1 LGKYLLRRLLLL
13 IPVLL
18 IVSIL
23 ISSLIYFSPG
33 DPVRVMMGLR
43 AHEEAVAEIRAELG
57 LDKPYYIRYWNWL
70 KNTARGN
77 LGRSLQRNEP
87 VVDLIAERLPATI
100 EMTFFALVVAVLLA
114 VPAGVISATRANS
127 WVDNFISLGSLFWIS
142 MPGFWIAMIAVLLF
156 CLKMGLLPISGRGG
170 PMWTL
175 EGLRYLALPGLIL
188 GIRQVAIISRL
199 VRAGMLETL
208 SEDYVRT
215 ARSKGL
221 SERSVTYKHAL
232 RNAMIPT
239 VTIFGLQIP
248 ELLSLAVI
256 IETVFA
262 WPGMGRM
269 LVDAVLKRDY
279 TLVQGIVLVY
289 ALIVILINLIVDL
302 LYAYIDP
309 RIKHE

>member
-1 LGKYLLRRLLLL
+1 MLLV
-13 IPVLL
+13 PVLF
-18 IVSIL
+18 IVTIL

-33 DPVRVMMGLR
+33 DPVRVMLGFR
-43 AHEEAVAEIRAELG
+43 ANVEAVANIRAELG
-57 LDKPYYIRYWNWL
+57 LDKPYYIRYMKWL
-70 KNTARGN
+70 GNAARGN
-77 LGRSLQRNEP
+77 LGRSLQRNED
-87 VVDLIAERLPATI
+87 VLEMIMERLPATL
-100 EMTFFALVVAVLLA
+100 EMTAFAVMVAVLLA
-114 VPAGVISATRANS
+114 IPIGVISATKANTFA
-127 WVDNFISLGSLFWIS
+127 DNILSLSSLFWIS
-142 MPGFWIAMIAVLLF
+142 MPGFWMAMIAVLLF
-156 CLKMGLLPISGRGG
+156 SIKLNIFPISGRGG
-170 PMWTL
+170 PAWTL

-199 VRAGMLETL
+199 IRSGMLETL
-208 SEDYVRT
+208 NEDYVRT

-221 SERSVTYKHAL
+221 AEKIVIYKHAL

-262 WPGMGRM
+262 WPGTGRL

-279 TLVQGIVLVY
+279 PLVQGIVLVY
-289 ALIVILINLIVDL
+289 ALLVILMNLIVDL

-309 RIKHE
+309 RIKYE

>member
-1 LGKYLLRRLLLL
+1 ML
-13 IPVLL
+13 
-18 IVSIL
+18 
-23 ISSLIYFSPG
+23 
-33 DPVRVMMGLR
+33 GLR

-57 LDKPYYIRYWNWL
+57 LDKPYYVRYWNWL
-70 KNTARGN
+70 KNTAQGN

-114 VPAGVISATRANS
+114 IPAGVISATRANS
-127 WVDNFISLGSLFWIS
+127 WIDNFISLGSLFWIS

-156 CLKMGLLPISGRGG
+156 CLNMGLLPISGRGG

-208 SEDYVRT
+208 SEDYIRT

-221 SERSVTYKHAL
+221 SERIVTYKHAL
-232 RNAMIPT
+232 RNAMLPT

>member
-1 LGKYLLRRLLLL
+1 MVKHLMRRLILL

-33 DPVRVMMGLR
+33 DPVRVMLGLR
-43 AHEEAVAEIRAELG
+43 ANEDAVAAIRKELG
-57 LDKPYYIRYWNWL
+57 LDQPYYIRYLNWL
-70 KNTARGN
+70 KNAVQGN

-87 VVDLIAERLPATI
+87 VVDLILERLPATL
-100 EMTFFALVVAVLLA
+100 ELTLFAMLVAVLFA
-114 VPAGVISATRANS
+114 IPAGVISATRANT
-127 WVDNFISLGSLFWIS
+127 WIDNFISLGSLFWIS
-142 MPGFWIAMIAVLLF
+142 MPGFWVAMIGVLL
-156 CLKMGLLPISGRGG
+156 LSLHLGLLPISGRGG
-170 PMWTL
+170 PIWTL
-175 EGLRYLALPGLIL
+175 EGMRYLLLPGLIL

-208 SEDYVRT
+208 GEDYVRT

-221 SERSVTYKHAL
+221 AESIVVYRHAL

-248 ELLSLAVI
+248 EMLSLSVI

-279 TLVQGIVLVY
+279 TLVQGTVLLY
-289 ALIVILINLIVDL
+289 ALIVVIINLIVDL

-309 RIKHE
+309 RIRRQ

>member
-1 LGKYLLRRLLLL
+1 VGKHLLRRLILLV
-13 IPVLL
+13 PVLL
-18 IVSIL
+18 IVSLL

-33 DPVRVMMGLR
+33 DPVRVMLGLR
-43 AHEEAVAEIRAELG
+43 ANEEAVAKIRAQLG
-57 LDKPYYIRYWNWL
+57 LDQPFYIRYVNWL
-70 KNTARGN
+70 KNTVQGN

-87 VVDLIAERLPATI
+87 VLDMILERLPATL
-100 EMTFFALVVAVLLA
+100 ELTLFAVVVAVLLA
-114 VPAGVISATRANS
+114 IPAGVISATRANT
-127 WVDNFISLGSLFWIS
+127 WIDNLISLGSLFWIS
-142 MPGFWIAMIAVLLF
+142 MPGFWVAMIAVLL
-156 CLKMGLLPISGRGG
+156 LSLHLGLLPISGRGG
-170 PMWTL
+170 AVWTV
-175 EGLRYLALPGLIL
+175 EGMRYLLLPGLIL

-208 SEDYVRT
+208 GEDYIQT

-221 SERSVTYKHAL
+221 AESIVVYKHAL

-248 ELLSLAVI
+248 EMLSLSVI

-279 TLVQGIVLVY
+279 TLVQGTVLLY
-289 ALIVILINLIVDL
+289 ALIVVIINLVVDL

-309 RIKHE
+309 RIRRQ

>member
-1 LGKYLLRRLLLL
+1 VGKHLLRRLILLV
-13 IPVLL
+13 PVLL
-18 IVSIL
+18 IVSLL

-33 DPVRVMMGLR
+33 DPVRVMLGLR
-43 AHEEAVAEIRAELG
+43 ANEEAVAKIRAQLG
-57 LDKPYYIRYWNWL
+57 LDQPFYIRYVNWL
-70 KNTARGN
+70 KNTVQGN

-87 VVDLIAERLPATI
+87 VLDMILERLPATL
-100 EMTFFALVVAVLLA
+100 ELTLFAVVVAVLLA
-114 VPAGVISATRANS
+114 IPAGVISATRANT
-127 WVDNFISLGSLFWIS
+127 WIDNLISLGSLFWIS
-142 MPGFWIAMIAVLLF
+142 MPGFWVAMIAVLL
-156 CLKMGLLPISGRGG
+156 LSLHLGLLPISGRGG
-170 PMWTL
+170 AVWTM
-175 EGLRYLALPGLIL
+175 EGMRYLLLPGLIL

-199 VRAGMLETL
+199 VRAGMLESL
-208 SEDYVRT
+208 GEDYVQT

-221 SERSVTYKHAL
+221 AESMVVYKHAL

-248 ELLSLAVI
+248 EMLSLSVI

-279 TLVQGIVLVY
+279 TLVQGTVLLY
-289 ALIVILINLIVDL
+289 ALIVVIINLVVDL

-309 RIKHE
+309 RIRHQ

>member
-1 LGKYLLRRLLLL
+1 MSKYLLRRLMLL
-13 IPVLL
+13 IPVLF

-33 DPVRVMMGLR
+33 DPVRVMLGLR
-43 AHEEAVAEIRAELG
+43 ANEEAVAEIRAELG
-57 LDKPYYIRYWNWL
+57 LDQPYTVRYWNWL
-70 KNTARGN
+70 KNAAQGN

-87 VVDLIAERLPATI
+87 VLGLIAERLPATL
-100 EMTFFALVVAVLLA
+100 ELTFFALVVAMVLA
-114 VPAGVISATRANS
+114 IPAGVISATRANT
-127 WVDNFISLGSLFWIS
+127 WVDNLLSLGSLFWIS

-156 CLKMGLLPISGRGG
+156 CLNMGLLPISGRGG
-170 PMWTL
+170 PLWSA
-175 EGLRYLALPGLIL
+175 EGLRYMALPGLIL
-188 GIRQVAIISRL
+188 GIRQVAMISRL

-221 SERSVTYKHAL
+221 SERVIVYKHAL

-248 ELLSLAVI
+248 ELLSLSVI

-309 RIKHE
+309 RIKYQ

>member
-1 LGKYLLRRLLLL
+1 MGKHLLRRLILLV
-13 IPVLL
+13 PVLL
-18 IVSIL
+18 IVSLL
-23 ISSLIYFSPG
+23 ISSLVYFSPG
-33 DPVRVMMGLR
+33 DPVRVMLGLR
-43 AHEEAVAEIRAELG
+43 ANEEAVAKIRAQLG
-57 LDKPYYIRYWNWL
+57 LDQPYYIRYLNWL
-70 KNTARGN
+70 KNTVQGN

-87 VVDLIAERLPATI
+87 VLDLILERLPATL
-100 EMTFFALVVAVLLA
+100 ELTLFAAAVALLLA
-114 VPAGVISATRANS
+114 IPAGVISATRANT
-127 WVDNFISLGSLFWIS
+127 WIDNLISLGSLFWIS
-142 MPGFWIAMIAVLLF
+142 MPGFWVAMIAVLL
-156 CLKMGLLPISGRGG
+156 LSLHLGLLPISGRGG
-170 PMWTL
+170 AVWTM
-175 EGLRYLALPGLIL
+175 EGMRYLLLPGLIL

-208 SEDYVRT
+208 GEDYVQT

-221 SERSVTYKHAL
+221 AESTVVYRHAL

-248 ELLSLAVI
+248 EMLSLSVI

-279 TLVQGIVLVY
+279 TLVQGTVLLY
-289 ALIVILINLIVDL
+289 ALIVVIINLVVDL

-309 RIKHE
+309 RIRRQ